1 MFRGPLYSTISLTKT
16 RSRRIL
22 TRRIHIRV
30 KAKVTKA
37 TKVQRTAIS
46 THPLFCQEIK
56 VVQAVH
62 KLHTATVAL
71 LCHIRFS
78 WYLARYSKTV
88 AAVKTSALNPV
99 NDHLTPLLFANPLG
113 PGTPHRERRYWVYKR
128 WWIVSGN
135 LGIRTQRVIQGVN
148 GLQGQ
153 FNCCVLR
160 RVRSTLPSYVYSG
173 SS

>member
-71 LCHIRFS
+71 LCHIRLS
-78 WYLARYSKTV
+78 WYLGRYSKTV
-88 AAVKTSALNPV
+88 ETSAKCYLSI
-99 NDHLTPLLFANPLG
+99 LLTTISLRCFLRTPLVPALP
-113 PGTPHRERRYWVYKR
+113 
-128 WWIVSGN
+128 I
-135 LGIRTQRVIQGVN
+135 VN
-148 GLQGQ
+148 GGIG
-153 FNCCVLR
+153 
-160 RVRSTLPSYVYSG
+160 STNAGG
-173 SS
+173 SSVVTSGFEHSV